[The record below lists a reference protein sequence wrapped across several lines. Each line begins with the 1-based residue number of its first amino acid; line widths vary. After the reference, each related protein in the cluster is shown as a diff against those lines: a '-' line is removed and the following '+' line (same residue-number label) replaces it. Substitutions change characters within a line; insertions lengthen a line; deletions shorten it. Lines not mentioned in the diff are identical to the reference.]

1 MVRWRFRF
9 FVYLSKIL
17 EMSAKFDPNLDD
29 ICKQIIEGETFTNI
43 AQLNNVDRST
53 LFLYLNNPNNSARAQ
68 EACILSAHI
77 FTDKAR
83 QALEGAKN
91 GTMVDVMLAKEL
103 SQHYMKMA
111 SFRNR
116 SIYGEEKATTPA
128 PAEILPRE
136 TLLLL
141 AERINGNAA

>member
-1 MVRWRFRF
+1 
-9 FVYLSKIL
+9 
-17 EMSAKFDPNLDD
+17 MSAKV
-29 ICKQIIEGETFTNI
+29 ICNIESICTQIVDGDTFTKI
-43 AQLNNVDRST
+43 AADNEVSRSALFNFLNHPD
-53 LFLYLNNPNNSARAQ
+53 NSPRAQ
-68 EACILSAHI
+68 DACILSAHI

-83 QALEGAKN
+83 EVLEQAKGGSA
-91 GTMVDVMLAKEL
+91 MDVMLAREMC
-103 SQHYMKMA
+103 QYYMKMA